1 MNSNLFLNQTQSIF
15 NNKLF
20 KRNLLKNNSKGNKS
34 FFSVSHKK
42 FIPGD
47 KNLKLS
53 VDLPNNL
60 KFFIPNDNKYLINH
74 TEENLEKKNKNY
86 HKSILSQ
93 DNLLYP
99 FHNYNNYK
107 TRNSNLNSYSTEKKN
122 NIKKRNNFSM
132 RLKNK
137 NQGTNFYSSNI
148 SPNVSNAYLNII
160 TNPDTKKL
168 IVDNNKL
175 IGKEDEK
182 VDYDNHKKIDRQ
194 KFLGLLKSNV
204 YKNQNLYEKS
214 FKLNKNNRRINLD
227 FHLDSPE
234 ELHFFIINKIQ
245 KVNNLNNNIN

>member
-1 MNSNLFLNQTQSIF
+1 
-15 NNKLF
+15 
-20 KRNLLKNNSKGNKS
+20 
-34 FFSVSHKK
+34 
-42 FIPGD
+42 
-47 KNLKLS
+47 
-53 VDLPNNL
+53 
-60 KFFIPNDNKYLINH
+60 
-74 TEENLEKKNKNY
+74 
-86 HKSILSQ
+86 
-93 DNLLYP
+93 
-99 FHNYNNYK
+99 
-107 TRNSNLNSYSTEKKN
+107 
-122 NIKKRNNFSM
+122 M

-137 NQGTNFYSSNI
+137 NPRETFYSSNI

-160 TNPDTKKL
+160 TNPDNKKL
-168 IVDNNKL
+168 IVDNNEL
-175 IGKEDEK
+175 IVKEDEK